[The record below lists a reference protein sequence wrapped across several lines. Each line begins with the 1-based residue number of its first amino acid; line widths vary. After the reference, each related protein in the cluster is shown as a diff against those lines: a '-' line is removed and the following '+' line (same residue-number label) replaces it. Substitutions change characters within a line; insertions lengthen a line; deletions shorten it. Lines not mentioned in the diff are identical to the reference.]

1 MKDIINI
8 GGLMKVHLRVFVE
21 VENLGKAMNA
31 LTDAGITG
39 FYVLEYKGMSPQDW
53 KGFSIKED
61 PKSAIS
67 LIRDLATD
75 AVLVCSVVEEEKV
88 DVIVDAITENLQGEK
103 YTILEVPIRR
113 IIVNYGDQEKAERAE
128 TWLLEKEVPC
138 FYCGEKAIQRI
149 KIDTNRAKI
158 WCTNCGAARHYTVKG
173 AEKGEAR

>member
-1 MKDIINI
+1 
-8 GGLMKVHLRVFVE
+8 MKVHLRVFVE

-67 LIRDLATD
+67 LIRDMATD

-88 DVIVDAITENLQGEK
+88 DGIVDALTKSLKGEK

-113 IIVNYGDQEKAERAE
+113 IIVNYGDQEKSERAE
-128 TWLLEKEVPC
+128 TWFLEKEVPC

-149 KIDTNRAKI
+149 RVDTNRAKI
-158 WCTNCGAARHYTVKG
+158 WCTNCGASRHYTIKG
-173 AEKGEAR
+173 SEKGHRDDS